1 MAFYEVLIQASQVV
15 YVEADSEDEAL
26 DVACENY
33 SHIDFEFDEGRCGE
47 KFDSEPGKCYGKVIY
62 K

>member
-1 MAFYEVLIQASQVV
+1 MAFYEVLIQASQTL

-26 DVACENY
+26 DVGCRDFSY
-33 SHIDFEFDEGRCGE
+33 SDFEFDEGRCGE
-47 KFDSEPGKCYGKVIY
+47 KFDSDPGHVYGKVLY

>member
-1 MAFYEVLIQASQVV
+1 MAFYEVLIQASQVI

-26 DVACENY
+26 DIACENY

-47 KFDSEPGKCYGKVIY
+47 KFDSEPGEVYGKVIY

>member
-1 MAFYEVLIQASQVV
+1 MAFYEVLIQASQVI

-26 DVACENY
+26 EVGCENY
-33 SHIDFEFDEGRCGE
+33 CPLDFEFDEGRCGQE
-47 KFDSEPGKCYGKVIY
+47 FKDAPINYGKVLY